1 MLLVSFFRGT
11 CTIFESRLIPAFVEL
26 IIDELLPFIVGIS
39 AVRFPISRLR
49 MLVAVRFS
57 KDDVEMLKSLLFF
70 PLSDVIA
77 RVDCP
82 VPVELS
88 AEVLDSVVL
97 TDDLNSAVVVSRTTF
112 FVATLAEEFLSVPN
126 SRFAQDVTLD
136 VVLTSKAGRVWKKDE
151 ALSVIVIVE
160 LLTERFS
167 AVLLSRSVAFFSSIK
182 VALTEARSFLS
193 NDVLFDALLTLDDVK
208 LTRDTFDANRSRNRL
223 ELERWPP
230 FFICCVKLRKVVDG
244 VTSTVWLA

>member
-1 MLLVSFFRGT
+1 MLLFSFFRGT

-26 IIDELLPFIVGIS
+26 IIEELLPFIVGIS
-39 AVRFPISRLR
+39 AVRFPISRFR

-57 KDDVEMLKSLLFF
+57 KEDDEMFKSLFFF

-97 TDDLNSAVVVSRTTF
+97 TDDLSSAVAVSRTTF
-112 FVATLAEEFLSVPN
+112 FVATLADESLSVPN

-151 ALSVIVIVE
+151 ALSVIVE

-167 AVLLSRSVAFFSSIK
+167 TVLLSRSVAFFSSIK
-182 VALTEARSFLS
+182 VALSEARSFLS
-193 NDVLFDALLTLDDVK
+193 DDVLFGALLTLVDVK

-230 FFICCVKLRKVVDG
+230 FFMCCVKLRKVVDG
-244 VTSTVWLA
+244 VTSSPDWFA